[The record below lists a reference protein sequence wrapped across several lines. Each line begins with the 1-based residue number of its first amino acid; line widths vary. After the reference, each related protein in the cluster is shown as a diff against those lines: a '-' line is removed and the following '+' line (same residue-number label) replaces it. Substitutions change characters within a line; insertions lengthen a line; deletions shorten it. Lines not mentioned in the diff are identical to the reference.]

1 MTRTDN
7 KLTLVNIKFLMD
19 ASKNLSK
26 NELNGLSDT
35 ARDFFN
41 FIQSFGNKLK
51 ARDFVNLWLLEDQ
64 LQDLD
69 SVTCG
74 IFKVYLYNNLFNPE
88 VISKIQNKKKTNKS
102 DSRNFTKGI
111 ICFKQPRTK

>member
-1 MTRTDN
+1 MN
-7 KLTLVNIKFLMD
+7 F
-19 ASKNLSK
+19 
-26 NELNGLSDT
+26 NGLSDT
-35 ARDFFN
+35 ACDFFN

-74 IFKVYLYNNLFNPE
+74 IFKVYLYNNLFNPQ
-88 VISKIQNKKKTNKS
+88 VLSKIQNKKKL
-102 DSRNFTKGI
+102 TKVTVETLLKELFVLNNQEQNEETI
-111 ICFKQPRTK
+111 RQYA

>member
-1 MTRTDN
+1 
-7 KLTLVNIKFLMD
+7 MD
-19 ASKNLSK
+19 ACKNFSK

-88 VISKIQNKKKTNKS
+88 VISKIQNKTKK
-102 DSRNFTKGI
+102 
-111 ICFKQPRTK
+111 